1 MNGCC
6 GQPIRARRLPA
17 QAAEPIRP
25 NPRIANGVRLLYLGS
40 GLRELRG
47 PESGLVYRVADE
59 RRDFVAKP
67 ADVKGLL
74 RKKFVILRP

>member
-6 GQPIRARRLPA
+6 GQPARARRSQAPDQLPA
-17 QAAEPIRP
+17 
-25 NPRIANGVRLLYLGS
+25 NPRIAKGMPLLYLGA

-47 PESGLVYRVADE
+47 SESGLVYTVTDR
-59 RRDFVAKP
+59 RRDFVADP

-74 RKKFVILRP
+74 RNKFVILRP

>member
-6 GQPIRARRLPA
+6 GQPVRARRVPVPRHLPS
-17 QAAEPIRP
+17 
-25 NPRIANGVRLLYLGS
+25 NPRITKGVRLLYLGA

-47 PESGLVYRVADE
+47 TESGLVYRVADQ
-59 RRDFVAKP
+59 RRDFVADP

-74 RKKFVILRP
+74 RNQFVILRP